1 MAAIKSAQTAKATM
15 SRPMRL
21 LLIEDSEED
30 SELLLAEIKSGGY
43 APSYLRVDSAA
54 ATRRALESEPWN
66 IVISDYYM
74 PQFTGLDAV
83 RIVQEHDPDL
93 PVIIT
98 SGNIGEDIAVEA
110 MRAGARDYMMKN
122 HLSRLTPAI
131 DRELQQSQLRREARR
146 ARTALEE
153 NEARFRAITSNIPG
167 MVVQMVVDAGYP
179 LRFTYVSEGSHDLL
193 STTPQA
199 LMENSNIFFRRLL
212 DGGPS
217 GLFQRLVES
226 TRTLQP
232 FYWEGMINKRAG
244 DTIRWLSTHMSPHP
258 LDSGAVQWDGI
269 IQDISQRKKA
279 ELELRHSREQLSAL
293 SAHLQKAKETERTS
307 ISREVHDDIGGN
319 LTAMKFDVLWLIN
332 RLDGSDT
339 EVLARLRSL
348 DALTARTM
356 ETASRIAHDLRPPLL
371 DLGLLA
377 AVEWEASEFA
387 KRVGIPCTIHCEDEE
402 IALSPEQAN
411 ALFSIFRETLTN
423 ISKHSS
429 ATRVDVELE
438 IDEENCTLTVAD
450 NGRGITQKD
459 LLKDKSF
466 GLRGM
471 LERARNLGGEI
482 TFNSSP
488 DFGMTVIAR
497 LPLIAIPPDSD
508 NIYCQTEFIWLES

>member
-1 MAAIKSAQTAKATM
+1 MN
-15 SRPMRL
+15 RPLRL

-30 SELLLAEIKSGGY
+30 AELLLAEIKSGGY
-43 APSYLRVDSAA
+43 ATSYLRVDSAA
-54 ATRRALESEPWN
+54 ATRQALASESWN

-83 RIVQEHDPDL
+83 RIVLEHDPDL

-122 HLSRLTPAI
+122 NLSRLTPAI
-131 DRELQQSQLRREARR
+131 DRELHQSQLRREARR
-146 ARTALEE
+146 ARMALEE
-153 NEARFRAITSNIPG
+153 NEARFRAIVTNIPG
-167 MVVQMVVDAGYP
+167 MVVQLIVDSGGP
-179 LRFTYVSEGSHDLL
+179 LRFTYASAGSKDLL

-199 LMENSNIFFRRLL
+199 LLENSDVFFHRLL
-212 DGGPS
+212 DSGAS
-217 GLFQRLVES
+217 GLLHRLVES
-226 TRTLQP
+226 TRSLQP
-232 FYWEGMINKRAG
+232 FYWEGMINNHTG
-244 DTIRWLSTHMSPHP
+244 DVVHWLGAHMSPYP
-258 LDSGAVQWDGI
+258 LGSGAVQWDGI
-269 IQDISQRKKA
+269 IQNISQRKKA
-279 ELELRHSREQLSAL
+279 EIELRRSREQLSAL
-293 SAHLQKAKETERTS
+293 SAHLQKAKENERAS

-332 RLDGSDT
+332 RLGGSDA
-339 EVLARLRSL
+339 EALARLQSL

-356 ETASRIAHDLRPPLL
+356 DTASRIAHDLRPPLL

-387 KRVGIPCTIHCEDEE
+387 KRIGIPCTIRCEDEE
-402 IALSPEQAN
+402 IAIGPEQAN
-411 ALFSIFRETLTN
+411 ALFSVFRETLTN

-450 NGRGITQKD
+450 NGRGITQTD
-459 LLKDKSF
+459 LLKEKSF

-471 LERARNLGGEI
+471 LEHARNLGGEI

-488 DFGMTVIAR
+488 NYGMTVIAR
-497 LPLIAIPPDSD
+497 LPLTATAPDQD
-508 NIYCQTEFIWLES
+508 NRYSQTELPWLES